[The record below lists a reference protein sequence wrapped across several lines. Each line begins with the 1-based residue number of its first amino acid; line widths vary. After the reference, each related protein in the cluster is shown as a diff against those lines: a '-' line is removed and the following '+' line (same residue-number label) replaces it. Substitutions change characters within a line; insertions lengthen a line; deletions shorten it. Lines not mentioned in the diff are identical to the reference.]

1 MADIINPNITEEKRK
16 RQLAILKASNEL
28 LRESKEKAL
37 KHNEGDNLKIASL
50 ELEFGK
56 AIEDNNA
63 QARNYLHATMDE
75 VENSEY
81 REASKG
87 EIEKY
92 KHRLEVMGKT
102 DEEMHN
108 KMTAY
113 ATTSKTKTKKNDKAR
128 RQRLGSKKDV
138 VDDEIV
144 RLDNEEEIMKSMM
157 VKDEK
162 DIENNIKR
170 KEEYLK
176 TRRKRYNNK
185 MANIEDDFIEI
196 MKPNKVNSVDETKIK
211 RAEVKNEVKK
221 ENKKETNAVAQTTE
235 ASVIEKTTKKHKE
248 KAVEY
253 DFNFADIPSWVQYD
267 VIPLP
272 SNGECYPKDNPLR
285 CGHIPVAYLTAADEN
300 IMASPNVYRDGKLLD
315 IILERKILD
324 KRINVK
330 DLCSGDRDAIILWLR
345 ATSYGE
351 DFPIVTTNPENGKRY
366 NLTIKLSQFDYLD
379 FDLEGD
385 DDGLFTYETENG
397 DIIKFKFLTNEDEE
411 HIKDEIA
418 SEMTDYNKLNTIKAI
433 SNLEILL
440 AESEVSDEEREMLNE
455 DIGEIKEIVGTD
467 IKDIDET
474 VYPNIVTE
482 QMTSIIKSVNDNTD
496 TEFIHNYVDNMRT
509 KEAMKL
515 RNYVSEHKPGVDFRF
530 DVNIPESDGG
540 GSYTTFL
547 TITDTIFINV

>member
-1 MADIINPNITEEKRK
+1 M
-16 RQLAILKASNEL
+16 
-28 LRESKEKAL
+28 
-37 KHNEGDNLKIASL
+37 
-50 ELEFGK
+50 
-56 AIEDNNA
+56 
-63 QARNYLHATMDE
+63 
-75 VENSEY
+75 
-81 REASKG
+81 
-87 EIEKY
+87 
-92 KHRLEVMGKT
+92 
-102 DEEMHN
+102 
-108 KMTAY
+108 
-113 ATTSKTKTKKNDKAR
+113 
-128 RQRLGSKKDV
+128 
-138 VDDEIV
+138 
-144 RLDNEEEIMKSMM
+144 
-157 VKDEK
+157 
-162 DIENNIKR
+162 
-170 KEEYLK
+170 
-176 TRRKRYNNK
+176 
-185 MANIEDDFIEI
+185 
-196 MKPNKVNSVDETKIK
+196 
-211 RAEVKNEVKK
+211 
-221 ENKKETNAVAQTTE
+221 
-235 ASVIEKTTKKHKE
+235 
-248 KAVEY
+248 
-253 DFNFADIPSWVQYD
+253 
-267 VIPLP
+267 IPLP

-345 ATSYGE
+345 ATSYGD

-440 AESEVSDEEREMLNE
+440 AENEVSDEEREMLNE

-482 QMTSIIKSVNDNTD
+482 QMTSIIKSINNNTD

-530 DVNIPESDGG
+530 DVNVPESDGG

-547 TITDTIFINV
+547 TISDTIFINI